1 MVLKEERRLY
11 PPAWSMSRQAVETVD
26 IGGYRIAKG
35 SEVNIIPYATH
46 MMHAG
51 GADQN
56 ASVPQIGL
64 SPV

>member
-1 MVLKEERRLY
+1 
-11 PPAWSMSRQAVETVD
+11 MSRQAVETVD